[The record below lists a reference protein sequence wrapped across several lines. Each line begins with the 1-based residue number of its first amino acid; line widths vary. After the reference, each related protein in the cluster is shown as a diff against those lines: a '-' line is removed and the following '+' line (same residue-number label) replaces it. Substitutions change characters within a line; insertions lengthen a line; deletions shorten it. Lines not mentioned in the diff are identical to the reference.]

1 MNLGDDP
8 LKRSFLLYRKGA
20 VGTAKLLLIEYL
32 IT

>member
-1 MNLGDDP
+1 MNLDDDP
-8 LKRSFLLYRKGA
+8 LKRSFPLYRKGA